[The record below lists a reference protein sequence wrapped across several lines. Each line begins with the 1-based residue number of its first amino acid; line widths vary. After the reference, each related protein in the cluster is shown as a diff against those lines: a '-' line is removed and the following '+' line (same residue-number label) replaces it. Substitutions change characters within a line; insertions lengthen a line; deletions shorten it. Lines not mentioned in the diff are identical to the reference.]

1 MECNGLKISELEER
15 VNLTGNEYLVFQ
27 DGDSNGKMNIT
38 ALSKEL
44 NENMQFDATASA
56 TSGET
61 AKAEVTLANN
71 TFNFKFQLPKG
82 DKGQDGSTGVSL
94 ASRSVNAYKV
104 SEVMPQTPTGGYW
117 NSTDNVVTYPD
128 GWSGNIAQSGIVW
141 LSQDIFFNDGTQQGW
156 TEPIRITGKDGENGV
171 DGNIYEYIYTRTKTE
186 TPVPVTPVSSQTS
199 EVPTGWTDN
208 PKGITEEYRVEW
220 VSIRIKDGSTW
231 GDYSTPTIWSRW
243 GENGKDGDGVEY
255 CFTRTKENQVPAR
268 PTDSPQEDGY
278 IPQQGTNEAPWTND
292 PQGVSEVWRY
302 EWVIV
307 RRQSSTESSNAQWG
321 EWSNPALWAYY
332 SKDGITPNWKTY
344 WFCQKDTKPAKPNN
358 YNPYAP
364 TSEDGSIWIDTIGT
378 GDNWWE
384 VIGSVD
390 GSNDLVTEWSEVFPV
405 NGISYQNVTVFKST
419 GQSTAMPDKPVG
431 GHWNAATN
439 EITYPDGWTPANT
452 YEGVVWMSNGTFIS
466 TNGELLNEWSTPV
479 RITGETG
486 QAGVDGLSIE
496 FIYKLV
502 QDEEVVVSKPDSQNT
517 DGYIP
522 SGWTNHPSGISSTNR
537 VEYATQRTKKDGTW
551 TEWIEPFIWSRWG
564 ENGLDGDGI
573 EYIYVRTNANKKP
586 TRPTTSEQV
595 DDYTPPK
602 NVNDT
607 QCEGD
612 WLDDAKGVVS
622 ETWRWEWCCS
632 RKSKNGVWGAFSE
645 PALWA
650 AYGEDGDSIEMRFRR
665 STSSSTAPSCDRS
678 SRNPS
683 GWTIDVPASGGDFVW
698 QIFARINRYDELI
711 GEWSA
716 PICVT
721 GERGPQGET
730 GPSGQRGPTGPQG
743 ISGIPG
749 VDLELRY
756 SLGTE
761 TSHDATWNSTVK
773 TTLDPT
779 SYGWTLTA
787 PSTTEQKPKVWFIQA
802 RIGHRSTSST
812 QLQYDNF
819 LEDGEWTDPQL
830 MGADGATGAKGDKG
844 QIIYPMGVFK
854 SDVSYSSDEYKTPYV
869 YDPTDGN
876 YYFMN
881 WISSG
886 WTGDNQPENINTPS
900 KSYAV
905 NQGSFWMLMEGYDA
919 IFANVGVIANGL
931 IGSAVFN
938 GDYMFSQQGI
948 DSSGAPSTHYEN
960 FNTDDPMNESNEF
973 RPNICIDMNTGEVWF
988 AHGNVNFKTDGSGSL
1003 AQGNISWDSDGN
1015 LSSNYF
1021 KQNEYVVD
1029 SSSQNSTVHLKD
1041 IKQNVIVFNRSSVT
1055 FVVDSSQLG
1064 REFTL
1069 TSEVS
1074 GGTMVELKYSDNG
1087 IVSGIILLA
1096 CPGAAEPYLFIQNT
1110 YRFSF
1115 RVSTIAGFTYDS
1127 MSSSDSNT
1135 TYILESIDGKNT
1147 GLIARILCSRVNSD
1161 LIGTFSSSST
1171 LSKLQTCCTVYCPYC
1186 NVAVELERTQS
1197 SYVGTYSYCTLTAT
1211 FNRNV
1216 LGSTIISSIQ
1226 TDPAM
1231 FKFTYDNN
1239 SNGIIPI
1246 VTGLISRGYRN
1257 EANSGG
1263 PNIPAGAVYEKD
1275 MPEYSFSV
1283 DLSNTNNPKIT
1294 ISFLN
1299 LGADD
1304 SESVFNGVIEIYGNK
1319 PFMKM
1324 L

>member
-104 SEVMPQTPTGGYW
+104 SEVVPQTPTGGYW

-128 GWSGNIAQSGIVW
+128 GWSGNIAQSGVVW
-141 LSQDIFFNDGTQQGW
+141 LSQNIFFNDGTQQGW

-171 DGNIYEYIYTRTKTE
+171 DGNIYEYIYTRTKIE

-220 VSIRIKDGSTW
+220 VSMRIKNGGTW

-255 CFTRTKENQVPAR
+255 CFTRTKENQTPAR

-321 EWSNPALWAYY
+321 EWSNPALWACWA
-332 SKDGITPNWKTY
+332 KDGITPNWKTY
-344 WFCQKDTKPAKPNN
+344 WFCQKDTQPAKPNN

-364 TSEDGSIWIDTIGT
+364 TSEDGSMWVDTIGT

-390 GSNDLVTEWSEVFPV
+390 GTNDLVTEWSEVFPV

-419 GQSTAMPDKPVG
+419 GQSTTMPDKPVG

-522 SGWTNHPSGISSTNR
+522 SGWTNHPSGISATNR

-551 TEWIEPFIWSRWG
+551 TEWIDPFIWSRWG
-564 ENGLDGDGI
+564 ENGLDGDGV

-665 STSSSTAPSCDRS
+665 STSSFTAPACDRS
-678 SRNPS
+678 ARTPS
-683 GWTIDVPASGGDFVW
+683 GWTTDVPTSGGDFVW

-730 GPSGQRGPTGPQG
+730 GPSGQRGPIGPQG

-787 PSTTEQKPKVWFIQA
+787 PATKEQKPKEWVIKA
-802 RIGHRSTSST
+802 RIGHRSTSDT
-812 QLQYDNF
+812 QLEYDNY

-844 QIIYPMGVFK
+844 QIVYPMGVFK

-900 KSYAV
+900 KSYQV
-905 NQGSFWMLMEGYDA
+905 NQGQFWMLMEGYDA

-948 DSSGAPSTHYEN
+948 DANSNESSHYEYFDPKFVEKTIIIVDTYEDIPTN
-960 FNTDDPMNESNEF
+960 DMYSDDRLVYAVKETNIAYEKENESTIKEIGQYFNPTYSVNLRTGKLYAGNGDVVLQKYGEYTNEVRTEGSSITSGHINAYGKIGPLYF
-973 RPNICIDMNTGEVWF
+973 IKDAISVGKSTLDINGSSTYIHSDGSIYRFNDDLDEYDYRFNS
-988 AHGNVNFKTDGSGSL
+988 DGSGSL
-1003 AQGNISWDSDGN
+1003 AKGNITWTSDGVISGLMYDVQMN
-1015 LSSNYF
+1015 SLYEGSTYVD
-1021 KQNEYVVD
+1021 EYVFPKIHQGYCKSFSLSFGEMTRVAM
-1029 SSSQNSTVHLKD
+1029 TV
-1041 IKQNVIVFNRSSVT
+1041 
-1055 FVVDSSQLG
+1055 
-1064 REFTL
+1064 
-1069 TSEVS
+1069 
-1074 GGTMVELKYSDNG
+1074 
-1087 IVSGIILLA
+1087 
-1096 CPGAAEPYLFIQNT
+1096 
-1110 YRFSF
+1110 RFSF
-1115 RVSTIAGFTYDS
+1115 NNKNNSIWYPAAN
-1127 MSSSDSNT
+1127 SSGSG
-1135 TYILESIDGKNT
+1135 Y
-1147 GLIARILCSRVNSD
+1147 
-1161 LIGTFSSSST
+1161 
-1171 LSKLQTCCTVYCPYC
+1171 VYQYAN
-1186 NVAVELERTQS
+1186 NV
-1197 SYVGTYSYCTLTAT
+1197 SYVEPWIESNIM
-1211 FNRNV
+1211 F
-1216 LGSTIISSIQ
+1216 II
-1226 TDPAM
+1226 TG
-1231 FKFTYDNN
+1231 KN
-1239 SNGIIPI
+1239 SNGKENWDIIF
-1246 VTGLISRGYRN
+1246 L
-1257 EANSGG
+1257 
-1263 PNIPAGAVYEKD
+1263 K
-1275 MPEYSFSV
+1275 
-1283 DLSNTNNPKIT
+1283 SN
-1294 ISFLN
+1294 
-1299 LGADD
+1299 
-1304 SESVFNGVIEIYGNK
+1304 
-1319 PFMKM
+1319 
-1324 L
+1324 

>member
-44 NENMQFDATASA
+44 NENMQFDATAST

-94 ASRSVNAYKV
+94 ASRSVNAYKI
-104 SEVMPQTPTGGYW
+104 SEVIPQTPTGGYW
-117 NSTDNVVTYPD
+117 NSTDNVITYPD
-128 GWSGNIAQSGIVW
+128 GWSGNIAQSGVVW
-141 LSQDIFFNDGTQQGW
+141 LSQNIFFNDGTQQGW

-199 EVPTGWTDN
+199 EVPTGWFDN
-208 PKGITEEYRVEW
+208 PQGITEEYRVEW
-220 VSIRIKDGSTW
+220 VSIRIKNGSTW

-255 CFTRTKENQVPAR
+255 CFTRTKENQTPAR
-268 PTDSPQEDGY
+268 PIDSPQEDGY
-278 IPQQGTNEAPWTND
+278 IPQQGTNESPWTND

-344 WFCQKDTKPAKPNN
+344 WFCQKDAQPAKPNN

-364 TSEDGSIWIDTIGT
+364 PSEDGSVWVDTIGT
-378 GDNWWE
+378 GDSWWE

-390 GSNDLVTEWSEVFPV
+390 GANDLVTEWSEVFPV

-452 YEGVVWMSNGTFIS
+452 YEGVVWMSNGIFIS

-522 SGWTNHPSGISSTNR
+522 SGWNNHPSGISSINR

-551 TEWIEPFIWSRWG
+551 IEWIDPFIWSRWG
-564 ENGLDGDGI
+564 ENGLDGDGV

-607 QCEGD
+607 QCEGN

-730 GPSGQRGPTGPQG
+730 GPSGQRGPIGPQG

-787 PSTTEQKPKVWFIQA
+787 PTTTEHKPKVWFIQA
-802 RIGHRSTSST
+802 RIGHRSTSDT

-844 QIIYPMGVFK
+844 QIVYPMGVFK
-854 SDVSYSSDEYKTPYV
+854 SDVQYSSDKYKTPYV

-948 DSSGAPSTHYEN
+948 DSTGAPSTHYEN
-960 FNTDDPMNESNEF
+960 FNTDNPMNESNEF
-973 RPNICIDMNTGEVWF
+973 RPNICINMNTGEVWF

-1029 SSSQNSTVHLKD
+1029 SSVDIVHLKD
-1041 IKQNVIVFNRSSVT
+1041 IKQNVIVFKGD
-1055 FVVDSSQLG
+1055 FVKLVLDNSQFG

-1069 TSEVS
+1069 TSNVV
-1074 GGTMVELKYSDNG
+1074 GGTLVLLVYSLNG
-1087 IVSGIILLA
+1087 SITYSTRILA
-1096 CPGAAEPYLFIQNT
+1096 TDGATSSSLYISNAS
-1110 YRFSF
+1110 RFSF
-1115 RVSTIAGFTYDS
+1115 RMGARVGLIFDS
-1127 MSSSDSNT
+1127 LTHTGENT
-1135 TYILESIDGKNT
+1135 FVLESLDGKCTN
-1147 GLIARILCSRVNSD
+1147 LIARISCNMVNCDLRGSD
-1161 LIGTFSSSST
+1161 NGVQ
-1171 LSKLQTCCTVYCPYC
+1171 KLNKACNIYCPYC
-1186 NVAVELERTQS
+1186 SVSAS
-1197 SYVGTYSYCTLTAT
+1197 MTYSASHATGYNTVTLEFT
-1211 FNRNV
+1211 FNENV
-1216 LGSTIISSIQ
+1216 LGRVGGGIESMFLYDYTST
-1226 TDPAM
+1226 
-1231 FKFTYDNN
+1231 N
-1239 SNGIIPI
+1239 SNGITVVVNGCIY
-1246 VTGLISRGYRN
+1246 RGQLN
-1257 EANSGG
+1257 GAGSGWTQS
-1263 PNIPAGAVYEKD
+1263 PSNAFYEKD
-1275 MPEYSFSV
+1275 PVKYEFSISEY
-1283 DLSNTNNPKIT
+1283 DPHTLTLNM
-1294 ISFLN
+1294 LN
-1299 LGADD
+1299 LSSTDV
-1304 SESVFNGVIEIYGNK
+1304 ESMFNGVIEIYGNK
-1319 PFMKM
+1319 PLMI
-1324 L
+1324 LS